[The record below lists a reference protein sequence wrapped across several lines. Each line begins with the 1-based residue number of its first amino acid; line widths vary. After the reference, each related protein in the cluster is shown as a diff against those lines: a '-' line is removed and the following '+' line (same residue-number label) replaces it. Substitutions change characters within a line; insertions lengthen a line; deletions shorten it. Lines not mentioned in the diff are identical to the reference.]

1 MTQKSDSFDVDNNY
15 LLLPYSLQH
24 LDFLQ
29 KASAALDI
37 LLLFIG
43 LNSFF
48 FWSSHHYFRHG
59 DGFGILSGSTICSG
73 LFNILKRVL
82 ASWAWSLTQTACD
95 QVPAASSISGV
106 TSSFRWR
113 WAWYLSQRVIR
124 NQWDFWTH
132 SVPAESESLVN
143 VSCE

>member
-1 MTQKSDSFDVDNNY
+1 MTQKNDFFDVDNNC

-48 FWSSHHYFRHG
+48 L
-59 DGFGILSGSTICSG
+59 IIPP
-73 LFNILKRVL
+73 LFQ
-82 ASWAWSLTQTACD
+82 A
-95 QVPAASSISGV
+95 
-106 TSSFRWR
+106 WR
-113 WAWYLSQRVIR
+113 WLWHP
-124 NQWDFWTH
+124 FWFNDLLWA
-132 SVPAESESLVN
+132 V
-143 VSCE
+143 

>member
-1 MTQKSDSFDVDNNY
+1 MTQKNDFFDVDNNC

-48 FWSSHHYFRHG
+48 FDHPT
-59 DGFGILSGSTICSG
+59 IISGMEMA
-73 LFNILKRVL
+73 L
-82 ASWAWSLTQTACD
+82 ASFLVQRFALGCLIF
-95 QVPAASSISGV
+95 SSE
-106 TSSFRWR
+106 F
-113 WAWYLSQRVIR
+113 
-124 NQWDFWTH
+124 
-132 SVPAESESLVN
+132 
-143 VSCE
+143 